1 MAKSTI
7 HIQHR
12 SALTVKETA
21 ELLSISK
28 PVIYRYIHTGQL
40 PSYRIG
46 RRRLIRREALEQ
58 FQKDL
63 EVTHTQALKD

>member
-1 MAKSTI
+1 MAKTAI
-7 HIQHR
+7 PVQFR
-12 SALTVKETA
+12 TALTVLEA
-21 ELLSISK
+21 AQLLSISK
-28 PVIYRYIHTGQL
+28 PVIYRFIHTGQL

-63 EVTHTQALKD
+63 EARHTEALRD